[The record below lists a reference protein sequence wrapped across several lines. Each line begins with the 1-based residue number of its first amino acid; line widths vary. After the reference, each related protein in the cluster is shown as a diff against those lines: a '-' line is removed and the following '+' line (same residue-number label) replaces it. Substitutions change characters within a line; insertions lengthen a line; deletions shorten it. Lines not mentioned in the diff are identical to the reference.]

1 MTTKLE
7 QAARQALEALEQ
19 NTYYNFDDD
28 IKALREALAEQAEQ
42 EPVTMLDDPI
52 FSVNPEYLEARKEA
66 FLKAASNCDARRW
79 IYLNRLNA
87 MYFMPC
93 ENKTEPTDRII
104 FDCEES

>member
-1 MTTKLE
+1 
-7 QAARQALEALEQ
+7 
-19 NTYYNFDDD
+19 
-28 IKALREALAEQAEQ
+28 
-42 EPVTMLDDPI
+42 MLDDPI

-104 FDCEES
+104 FDCEGS